1 MTTIAAS
8 GQRDEGVLSRLRSSL
23 GLGHYALFTALV
35 TYGLIVVGGTV
46 RATNSGE
53 ACPDWPLCHGQVIPP
68 ADTNVWIEFS
78 HRLLAS
84 IVGFMILGLVI
95 AVWRRRPRDPV
106 LFRGTI
112 VVGVVLLIQVLVGGA
127 TVGTKTAA
135 GVVAIHLTIALSL
148 WAGLIF
154 VAVRLLRDQKAPTA
168 RLQWFPA
175 AVALC
180 ILALIITGVFV
191 SQRHAGLAYPDW
203 PLFDGKVTPSDS
215 EAGQLHYAHRIVAGL
230 VGLMVFGLF
239 VHAVRARAASTTVWG
254 LAAACVLFL
263 VQGLLGAAN
272 VWLDL
277 ATSVRIM
284 HLALASAVW
293 GVLVFTMVWAYQ
305 HGHTLSTKG
314 SA

>member
-8 GQRDEGVLSRLRSSL
+8 GQRDEGVFSRLRSNL
-23 GLGHYALFTALV
+23 GLGHYALLTALV

-53 ACPDWPLCHGQVIPP
+53 ACPDWPLCHGNVIPP
-68 ADTNVWIEFS
+68 ADTHVWIEFS

-84 IVGFMILGLVI
+84 LVGFLILGLVI
-95 AVWRRRPRDPV
+95 AVWRRKPRDPV

-112 VVGVVLLIQVLVGGA
+112 LVGIVLLIQVLVGGA
-127 TVGTKTAA
+127 TVGSKTAA
-135 GVVAIHLTIALSL
+135 GVVVVHLTIALSL

-154 VAVRLLRDQKAPTA
+154 VAARLLRREDAPTS
-168 RLQWFPA
+168 RLEWFPA
-175 AVALC
+175 AVALGV
-180 ILALIITGVFV
+180 LALIISGVFV

-203 PLFDGKVTPSDS
+203 PLFDGKVTPADS
-215 EAGQLHYAHRIVAGL
+215 EAGYLHYLHRIVAGFSGLL
-230 VGLMVFGLF
+230 VFALF
-239 VHAVRARAASTTVWG
+239 AQAVRARAATTVIWG
-254 LAAACVLFL
+254 LAVACLLNV
-263 VQGLLGAAN
+263 VQALLGAAQI
-272 VWLDL
+272 WTDL

-305 HGHTLSTKG
+305 HGRTLSTKG